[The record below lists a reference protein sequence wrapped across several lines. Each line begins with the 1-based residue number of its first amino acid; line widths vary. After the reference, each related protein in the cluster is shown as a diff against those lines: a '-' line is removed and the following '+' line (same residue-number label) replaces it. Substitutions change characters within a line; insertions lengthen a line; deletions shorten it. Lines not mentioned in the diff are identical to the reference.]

1 MEYLTQPRQ
10 VPIFTEDILSVLL
23 NYETGDLGLVYY
35 YCVSPSLINPEL
47 LQKFFEKLC
56 RSSITEA
63 YYFYRKQPDSQRRPL
78 FEILLNIAIAHSSSR
93 PARTVELLEL
103 PLEKIEEQ
111 WLEESLLAG
120 DQRKSKGAADIV
132 LMRKLAM
139 GQLRESA
146 EFLQTSRVSKGSF
159 NDVTWGNVVHGLDR
173 GMGPRNFQDIYE
185 TE

>member
-10 VPIFTEDILSVLL
+10 VPMFTEDILSVLL
-23 NYETGDLGLVYY
+23 KFETGDLGLVYY
-35 YCVSPSLINPEL
+35 YSASPSLINPEL
-47 LQKFFEKLC
+47 LQKFFDKLC

-78 FEILLNIAIAHSSSR
+78 FEILLNTAIANNSSR
-93 PARTVELLEL
+93 AARTVELLEL
-103 PLEKIEEQ
+103 PLGKIEEQ
-111 WLEESLLAG
+111 WLEESLLTG
-120 DQRKSKGAADIV
+120 EQRKSKGAADII

-146 EFLQTSRVSKGSF
+146 EFLQTSRVSKTSL
-159 NDVTWGNVVHGLDR
+159 NDISWANVVHGLDR
-173 GMGPRNFQDIYE
+173 GMGPRNFQNIYE